1 MLIVTIGLD
10 IKENILQLQ
19 KEKLDRISFGKVFTT
34 EFFLVFSGFSVILSF
49 IFLEITSFFFGFL
62 FIFSY
67 FRSQNTV
74 KSRIDVLFDWDLVTK
89 KHWV

>member
-49 IFLEITSFFFGFL
+49 IFLEIT
-62 FIFSY
+62 IFS
-67 FRSQNTV
+67 
-74 KSRIDVLFDWDLVTK
+74 LVSYLSSVTFGHK
-89 KHWV
+89 TR